1 MRLFFFFRL
10 CSKLNLVSFGFSFV
24 IKAWV
29 LQAVVIIDWSFLR
42 LIQRLKVVKII
53 VAVATA
59 IVCEETESSEES
71 SEKSSDG
78 TDSPESD
85 SSLWTTQI
93 PLTKLMQFSGETTGT
108 EIVLKRFQVSFSLLF
123 FRYFSSKPSFES
135 SIIFDWSS
143 VDRRFRPESKY
154 VRAGQVLVWPA
165 ILVMEHIASSALLQT
180 LIWHLKVI
188 DSVADEPRVAPV
200 KANCLLYFQNLDF
213 CL

>member
-1 MRLFFFFRL
+1 M
-10 CSKLNLVSFGFSFV
+10 

-93 PLTKLMQFSGETTGT
+93 PMTKLLQFSGERTGT
-108 EIVLKRFQVSFSLLF
+108 EIVLNRFQVSFSLLF

-143 VDRRFRPESKY
+143 FDRRFRPESKY